1 MAEEKFPYTCVKPA
15 RLLYSSVTQASAPK
29 GMENVEPKYSGT
41 FGIEKEDLDAIVKLE
56 VEAIRS
62 ATGNFTGPADYYLAA
77 TSGETAAKRVLKTAE
92 LKASDPKLSA
102 DEKAKLL
109 ERAETRAALY
119 RQYAGILM
127 AGSKF
132 EVECAKLVS
141 GKIVDIDLSTEA
153 GKALAGKEFFYN
165 GAYVV
170 PRVAFQGFRAKNVDA
185 KSGATAYLQNC
196 LFVAKGEKLA
206 GGGGPSNSEV
216 FGGFSDF
223 DPTGLEPQAGDE
235 FAGAA
240 NPDAGKP
247 GADVID
253 EF

>member
-29 GMENVEPKYSGT
+29 DMDNVEPKFSGT
-41 FGIEKEDLDAIVKLE
+41 FGIEKEDLDAIIKLE
-56 VEAIRS
+56 VQAIKS
-62 ATGNFTGPADYYLAA
+62 ATGNFTAPSDYYLAA
-77 TSGETAAKRVLKTAE
+77 TSGETAAKRVLATAE
-92 LKASDPKLSA
+92 LKASDPKLPA
-102 DEKAKLL
+102 DKKAQILEK
-109 ERAETRAALY
+109 AETRAALY

-132 EVECAKLVS
+132 EVECAKLVN
-141 GKIVDIDLSTEA
+141 GKIVDIDLTTDH
-153 GKALAGKEFFYN
+153 GKAIAGKEYFYN

-223 DPTGLEPQAGDE
+223 DPTGLEPTGDE
-235 FAGAA
+235 FAGVTG
-240 NPDAGKP
+240 NSEAGKP